1 MKRYRYIFHFVSGNS
16 CAVNLST
23 RLDMSKVTSQ
33 PWFFI
38 DEQEVT
44 ENVGLTI
51 NVNNIEFIETQIIDK
66 K

>member
-1 MKRYRYIFHFVSGNS
+1 MKKYKYIFHFVSGNT
-16 CAVNLST
+16 CVVNLST
-23 RLDMSKVTSQ
+23 RLDMYKVTSQ

-38 DEQEVT
+38 NEQEVT

-51 NVNNIEFIETQIIDK
+51 NVNNIEFIEMQIIDK

>member
-1 MKRYRYIFHFVSGNS
+1 MKRYRYIFHFGSGNS

-33 PWFFI
+33 PWLFI
-38 DEQEVT
+38 DEQEVV

-51 NVNNIEFIETQIIDK
+51 NVNNIEFIEVQIIDK